1 MSRLN
6 DQDMAILERYAR
18 DDNRELYWNYLASR
32 SGSDGYGLLALGVV
46 RNDNMPGAVANAF
59 AESAARGAGVR
70 LTERGWNEFGV
81 NLMELDLKARQEQM
95 RSGRPDLALNLPAN
109 DVMDVHDRAFRDAGI
124 PVNAWT
130 PREYLAAA
138 RRHGE
143 REAGPGV
150 TAEVRRMAGDR
161 EMETAWDGMLN
172 NVRRGV
178 DRGAGTLW
186 GTTITYNDRQLD
198 AADYQVRMAAA
209 YATAGMSR
217 SNQDPD
223 RIGAGSIYYQ
233 RRDDGRWFF
242 VNETV
247 SPLGMA
253 GRTPREERDP
263 ARLRELEDTRNLR
276 LEIRDKRDDFHP
288 QDPARTEGLR
298 RSPRTLAEA
307 QPDAQPDAP
316 AAPTRLAAAMDQPG
330 SADHAL
336 YLGSRG
342 AVERMEAGLGRTY
355 DDNSEKLTR
364 AATVLARQNDFERV
378 DAVALSIDNGRGVR
392 AGENL
397 FVVQGQL
404 DDPAQ
409 LRAVMKT
416 DEALARTP
424 AQNEQLLAEA
434 RDQALARS
442 EAQERER
449 AQATLREAS
458 ARSMA

>member
-32 SGSDGYGLLALGVV
+32 SGADGYGLLALGVV

-81 NLMELDLKARQEQM
+81 NLMELDLRARQEQM
-95 RSGRPDLALNLPAN
+95 RSGRPDLALNLPAR
-109 DVMDVHDRAFRDAGI
+109 DVMRVHDDAFTTAGI
-124 PVNAWT
+124 PVTAWT

-307 QPDAQPDAP
+307 QPDAP
-316 AAPTRLAAAMDQPG
+316 AAPTRVAAAMDEPG
-330 SADHAL
+330 NPDHAL
-336 YLGSRG
+336 YLGSRN

-378 DAVALSIDNGRGVR
+378 DAVALSIDSGRGVR

-397 FVVQGQL
+397 FVVQGRM
-404 DDPAQ
+404 DDPAH

-424 AQNEQLLAEA
+424 AQNEVLLAEA
-434 RDQALARS
+434 RELAVVRS
-442 EAQERER
+442 AEHER
-449 AQATLREAS
+449 AQVAVRES
-458 ARSMA
+458 GARSMA